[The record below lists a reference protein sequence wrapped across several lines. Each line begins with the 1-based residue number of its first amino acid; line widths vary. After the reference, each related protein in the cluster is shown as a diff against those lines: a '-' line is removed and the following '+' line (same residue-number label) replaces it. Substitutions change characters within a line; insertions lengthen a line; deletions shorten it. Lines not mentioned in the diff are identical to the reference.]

1 MRVTYVH
8 HSGFL
13 IETAARAYLF
23 DYVSGALPPLRAER
37 PVVVLASHA
46 HRDHYDPG
54 VFALLR
60 SRGVRQICAVL
71 SRDIPAGRRPADVP
85 VLRVGPGEMHEL
97 GPGTRLETLRS
108 TDRGVAF
115 LLTTEEGVVYHA
127 GDLNDWTW
135 DGEPEADNRRMRER
149 YRREIDRLRG
159 RRIDVA
165 CVPLDPRQEAHEAD
179 GLLYFLEAVGAAAVY
194 PMHDWDQPAVIAR
207 FLQAHPQYAGV
218 IRRSPG
224 DAPGGVPGGTPD
236 AAPGGARDD
245 APDDT
250 EATEAQERGTKPC
263 NFR

>member
-1 MRVTYVH
+1 MN
-8 HSGFL
+8 
-13 IETAARAYLF
+13 
-23 DYVSGALPPLRAER
+23 
-37 PVVVLASHA
+37 
-46 HRDHYDPG
+46 
-54 VFALLR
+54 
-60 SRGVRQICAVL
+60 
-71 SRDIPAGRRPADVP
+71 
-85 VLRVGPGEMHEL
+85 
-97 GPGTRLETLRS
+97 
-108 TDRGVAF
+108 
-115 LLTTEEGVVYHA
+115 VYHA

-224 DAPGGVPGGTPD
+224 GAPGGVPGGTPD